1 MAGRTSVDDLERPVR
16 LVSIPAAVSLGLAVV
31 LIACG
36 LLWLFGGSLAV
47 SVPAAGVLVNPPG
60 NTELTAPKAGTVV
73 AGPVVSG
80 SQVVTGQVVARIR
93 TDNDT
98 VLALRAPFPATVT
111 AVSIG
116 NQGTV
121 AQGQAIA
128 TLAPVTQPMMGNL
141 FVPYESA
148 SQLSVGDRVIISTS
162 QGGSQLVGTVSSYS
176 PLPASVERVTFVVGN
191 SQAAADITKQGLVS
205 EVIVGFTPDPSNPTG
220 LQWSGGDAPTNP
232 IISGSLVSADLIVDQ
247 ETPWKALWGSGT

>member
-60 NTELTAPKAGTVV
+60 NTSLTAPKAGTVV
-73 AGPVVSG
+73 AGPVLAG
-80 SQVVTGQVVARIR
+80 SQVTTGQVIARLR
-93 TDNDT
+93 DDNGAVLT
-98 VLALRAPFPATVT
+98 VRAPFPATVT
-111 AVSIG
+111 SVSTG
-116 NQGTV
+116 NQGTLT
-121 AQGQAIA
+121 QGQTIA
-128 TLAPVTQPMMGNL
+128 TLAPMTEPMMGNL
-141 FVPYESA
+141 FVPYESTA
-148 SQLSVGDRVIISTS
+148 QLSVGDRVIISTS

-176 PLPASVERVTFVVGN
+176 PLPASVERVQFVLGD
-191 SQAAADITKQGLVS
+191 SQAAADLTKKGLVS

-220 LQWSGGDAPTNP
+220 LLWSGGDAPTNP
-232 IISGSLVSADLIVDQ
+232 IVSGSLVSADLIVD
-247 ETPWKALWGSGT
+247 ERTPWKALWGSGT